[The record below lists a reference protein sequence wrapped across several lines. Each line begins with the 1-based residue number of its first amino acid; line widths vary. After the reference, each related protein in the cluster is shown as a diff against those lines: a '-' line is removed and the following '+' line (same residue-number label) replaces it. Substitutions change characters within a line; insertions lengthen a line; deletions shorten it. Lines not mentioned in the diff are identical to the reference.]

1 MLSIYSYLL
10 TLSLCCFIAFSA
22 AAQTGNCVV
31 FSTDGTAFHLGID
44 NKFQNAEAHTNVKI
58 TSISEGDYWVTIMF
72 YNQLHKAIK
81 TSIRVIEDKEI
92 AYHLIQD
99 GSVWK
104 LQQYSSVPKGQ
115 VKTLQTGQTVQAYNK
130 SGVAVKG
137 LKSADQIDPNNIAR
151 QETIRRVQGDHKD
164 HEKRMG
170 QFSGANGT
178 TTPETSDE
186 PTQALPTT
194 GTTIINEYLEVENT
208 DGTSKIIDQR
218 TTIIKEIVER
228 NGQKQ
233 LRTKKNKTQID
244 TDFNCLPI
252 AKDTFLALKTAVK
265 TATDKLVVAKKGIEG
280 KCMTP
285 NQIKA
290 IGDLIQDEDSLN
302 AYAKLA
308 QKACAS
314 PNRFPYEIKEVEES
328 TAETVATESQ
338 KIEAIIEQEK
348 VIEEKIIEE
357 HKTEAQLKAE
367 LKALKAKA
375 RLEKKIAKQKEKLAK
390 KEAKRKAKE
399 AKAASKK

>member
-178 TTPETSDE
+178 KTPETSDE

-265 TATDKLVVAKKGIEG
+265 TATDKTSEVGYWSAASVRAGAVRVHSTGMVAQ
-280 KCMTP
+280 T
-285 NQIKA
+285 
-290 IGDLIQDEDSLN
+290 IQN
-302 AYAKLA
+302 RATAYADGGVTTGSEADNTVIREGIALRRNGNEILVDLNIGGTVTTLSLGT
-308 QKACAS
+308 AS
-314 PNRFPYEIKEVEES
+314 
-328 TAETVATESQ
+328 
-338 KIEAIIEQEK
+338 
-348 VIEEKIIEE
+348 
-357 HKTEAQLKAE
+357 
-367 LKALKAKA
+367 
-375 RLEKKIAKQKEKLAK
+375 
-390 KEAKRKAKE
+390 
-399 AKAASKK
+399 